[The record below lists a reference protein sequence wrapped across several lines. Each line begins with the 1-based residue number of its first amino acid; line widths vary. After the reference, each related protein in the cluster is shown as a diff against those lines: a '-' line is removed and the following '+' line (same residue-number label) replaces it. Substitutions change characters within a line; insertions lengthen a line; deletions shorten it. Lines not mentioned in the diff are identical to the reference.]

1 MIQGWSHFRALGER
15 ELAGRRFGQCTDI
28 FLYFIL
34 VCVMSCDSHVNLDD
48 SLSRAHYILDIAA
61 VLVITGPLTGWG
73 HFPGTPGSPG
83 VSSS

>member
-1 MIQGWSHFRALGER
+1 MRENWQGEGLDSVPISF
-15 ELAGRRFGQCTDI
+15 C
-28 FLYFIL
+28 FIL

-48 SLSRAHYILDIAA
+48 SLSQAHYILDIAA
-61 VLVITGPLTGWG
+61 ILVITGLLTGWG